1 MKSPSSHL
9 LPVLFAVAA
18 LCAAAAP
25 QDAAVRKPEAD
36 FSSYSVV
43 ALGDLHYDDEQP
55 ERFHAEFIKKNG
67 GRVSPNFLRNAK
79 MWAGPSRRMLE
90 ASAKCVGPDAAF
102 VLQLGDIIHGDCES
116 DTVHTQYLAEAISVL
131 EATYPGL
138 PIVPV
143 AGNHDVRSGL
153 KLHGATAAYCQ
164 FMLPFLTHQ
173 LSGLVSNGV
182 DKTTFGFRLGPDLWI
197 IADFNVGVRDLAVI
211 KKLLDDNGDARYTF
225 VCSHGPVLPS
235 DISSKNRSRRWF
247 FLGSADYDKQRRE
260 MRALFAKRNVI
271 VLCGHL
277 HALEYKDWFGD
288 GGRITE
294 MVLTSVLT
302 RTEAEPSVVFDSP
315 DRYGDW
321 PPNAA
326 TNAATTALFAE
337 YKPGLKERYAARA
350 GGHYML
356 HVSDS
361 GVTLDY
367 YGLEATKPTKTFV
380 LR

>member
-9 LPVLFAVAA
+9 LPILLVVAA
-18 LCAAAAP
+18 LCADAAP
-25 QDAAVRKPEAD
+25 QDAAVRKSAAD

-67 GRVSPNFLRNAK
+67 GRVSPNFQRNAK

-131 EATYPGL
+131 EATYPKL
-138 PIVPV
+138 PIVSV
-143 AGNHDVRSGL
+143 AGNHDIRSGL
-153 KLHGATAAYCQ
+153 KPHGATAAYCQ
-164 FMLPFLTHQ
+164 FMLPFLSHQ
-173 LSGLVSNGV
+173 LSGLISNGV

-197 IADFNVGVRDLAVI
+197 VADFNVGVRDLGVI
-211 KKLLDDNGDARYTF
+211 KRLLADNEDARYTF
-225 VCSHGPVLPS
+225 VCSHGPVIPS

-247 FLGSADYDKQRRE
+247 FLGSPGYDKQRRE

-271 VLCGHL
+271 VLCGHV

-288 GGRITE
+288 DGRITE
-294 MVLTSVLT
+294 MTITSVLT

-315 DRYGDW
+315 DRYGNW
-321 PPNAA
+321 PANAE

-367 YGLEATKPTKTFV
+367 YGLEATKPTKTFI